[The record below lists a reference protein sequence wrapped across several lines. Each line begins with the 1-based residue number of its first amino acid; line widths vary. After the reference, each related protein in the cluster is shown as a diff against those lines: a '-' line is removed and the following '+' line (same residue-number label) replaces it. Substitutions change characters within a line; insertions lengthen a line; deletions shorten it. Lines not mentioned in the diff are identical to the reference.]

1 VGSRAHFPNCN
12 TVTIRKNNQ
21 TSIGGEPVET
31 ILHGYAGGVTFK
43 FLVVEVGHCVC
54 DLLEHCVDINVCIV
68 NV

>member
-1 VGSRAHFPNCN
+1 M
-12 TVTIRKNNQ
+12 
-21 TSIGGEPVET
+21 ET

-43 FLVVEVGHCVC
+43 FLIVEVGHCVC